1 MRIQLSDHFTYRRLL
16 RFVFPSVVMMIFT
29 SLSEIVDGFFV
40 SNFVGKTPFAAL
52 NLIWP
57 FYGMLGSIGFMFAT
71 GGSAL
76 VARTL
81 GEGDAPRAR
90 RYFSLIV
97 YTAIAIG
104 ILLAVIGFAAVPAA
118 AVFLGAEGE
127 MLAGCIEY
135 GRVLMFSLPFF
146 ILAYIFQSFFV
157 TAERPKLGLAV
168 MLTAG
173 FTNMALDVIFIAL
186 LDLGLSGAAG
196 ATTLAQTVG
205 GVLPLIY
212 FTQVRR
218 RAAAGSS
225 GGADSGTVGSES
237 AFGEAGPGVSGGS
250 VCLAAAP
257 KLYLTKTRFEPKV
270 LLRSCYNGLS
280 ELATCVSMSLVS
292 MLYNT
297 QLLKLA
303 GENGVAAYGVIMYV
317 DMIFVAIFQ
326 GYSVGTAPIVSYHY
340 GADHHA
346 ELNNMLKKSLV
357 IIGVSGVCMTAAA
370 ALLAKPL
377 GLLFVGYDA
386 ELLSL
391 TVRAF
396 RIFSIAYLLIG
407 FNIYSSSFFTA
418 LNNGAVSAA
427 ISFARAFVFQVA
439 AVLLLPLLFGIDG
452 IWLAITAAE
461 ILALMVTIFFFMK
474 MRGRYHYA

>member
-118 AVFLGAEGE
+118 ATFLGAEGE

-186 LDLGLSGAAG
+186 LGLGLAGAAG

-205 GVLPLIY
+205 GALPLIY
-212 FTQVRR
+212 FTRARKQ
-218 RAAAGSS
+218 AAAGEKSS
-225 GGADSGTVGSES
+225 GSAFRSGRGAGPDASGTSEGND
-237 AFGEAGPGVSGGS
+237 APG
-250 VCLAAAP
+250 AAL

-340 GADHHA
+340 GADHHE

-418 LNNGAVSAA
+418 LNNGAVSAT